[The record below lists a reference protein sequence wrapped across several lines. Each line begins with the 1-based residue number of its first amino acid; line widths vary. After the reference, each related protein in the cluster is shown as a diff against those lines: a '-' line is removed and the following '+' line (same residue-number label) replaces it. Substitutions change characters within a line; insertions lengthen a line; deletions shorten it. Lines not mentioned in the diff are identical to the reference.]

1 MPDNKYIVLKYLRLS
16 MEDGDSLE
24 SDSIAN
30 QRDLLDMHIAATFI
44 DKDVEVI
51 EIVDDGYS
59 GTNMNRPG
67 MKRLLI
73 LAEMHLVQC
82 VIVKD
87 LSRFARDYIEVGR
100 YTDKIFP
107 EWRVRFIAVNDNYD
121 SLDYQGVTC
130 GVDVAIKNLTNA
142 MYSHDLSQKITS
154 VKRMQQKRGECFA
167 AYAIYG
173 YMKSPDDM
181 HKLIIDPEAA
191 EVVRRIFNMRDS
203 GMSYTEIAKQLNS
216 EGIPSPSEYKLS
228 FTKKKDWRRVGQ
240 AAIWNR
246 SMICRILD
254 DERYIG
260 NMVSGMTRV
269 KHVGGGTRKTR
280 PEEYIIV
287 QNTHESIIDSEQ
299 FFRVRPKKLAEPRS
313 KKREKVLLDGL
324 LRCPG
329 CNRIFEK
336 YGSYP
341 RSVKFRCYSLW
352 VGVEND
358 NCTHETFNE
367 QELNDI
373 VVQAVKLE
381 LIKTAELLQVREG
394 MKDKEKSYAK
404 RVNAINKKIAGYK
417 QQKIDGYI
425 KLTKNE
431 LSEEGFLELKQKL
444 ECNIAECERELD
456 SFRID
461 GLSKEDEVAINLFE
475 EFLDAETFT
484 NEMLKC
490 LIKTIYVYDDR
501 RIEIK
506 WNFRDKV
513 VCE

>member
-1 MPDNKYIVLKYLRLS
+1 MQDNKYIILKYLRLS
-16 MEDGDSLE
+16 LEDGDSIE

-30 QRDLLDMHIAATFI
+30 QRDLIDLHISAVFA
-44 DKDVEVI
+44 DRDVEVI

-59 GTNMNRPG
+59 GTNFNRPG
-67 MKRLLI
+67 MKRLLV

-82 VIVKD
+82 IIVKD

-130 GVDVAIKNLTNA
+130 GVDVALKNLTNA
-142 MYSHDLSQKITS
+142 MYSQDLSQKITS

-173 YMKSPDDM
+173 YMKSPEDR

-191 EVVRRIFNMRDS
+191 EVVQRIFDMRDK
-203 GMSYTEIAKQLNS
+203 GISYTQIAKQLNG
-216 EGIPSPSEYKLS
+216 EGILSPSEYKVSL
-228 FTKKKDWRRVGQ
+228 TKKKDWRRVGQ

-260 NMVSGMTRV
+260 NMVSGLTKV
-269 KHVGGGTRKTR
+269 KYVGGNSRKTA

-287 QNTHESIIDSEQ
+287 QNTHEPIIDKEQ
-299 FFRVRPKKLAEPRS
+299 FYRVRPKKLAEPRG

-336 YGSYP
+336 YGSFP
-341 RSVKFRCYSLW
+341 HAVKFRCYSLW
-352 VGVEND
+352 VGVPND
-358 NCTHETFNE
+358 NCCHETFNE

-373 VVQAVKLE
+373 VIQAVKLE
-381 LIKTAELLQVREG
+381 LAKTAELIQIRKG
-394 MKDKEKSYAK
+394 MEDKEKAYGK
-404 RVNAINKKIAGYK
+404 RINAINKRISGLK

-431 LSEEGFLELKQKL
+431 ISEGDFLNLKQKI
-444 ECNIAECERELD
+444 ENSIEECERELD
-456 SFRID
+456 SYKVND
-461 GLSKEDEVAINLFE
+461 LSAADEVTINLFE
-475 EFLDAETFT
+475 EFLNAETFN

-490 LIKTIYVYDDR
+490 LIKTIYVYEDR

-506 WNFRDKV
+506 WNFKEKV
-513 VCE
+513 V